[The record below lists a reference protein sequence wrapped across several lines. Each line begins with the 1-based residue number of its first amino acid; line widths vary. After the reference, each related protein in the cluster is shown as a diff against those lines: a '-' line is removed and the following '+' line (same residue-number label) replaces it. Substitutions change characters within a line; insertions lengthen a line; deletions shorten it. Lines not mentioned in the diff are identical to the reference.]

1 MEDPMIAVAEQPR
14 QELRTERTVSAAM
27 EPIRL
32 LVVDD
37 HPAVR
42 RGLREL
48 LDEEPDFRVVDT
60 ASSAKEGL
68 AVAEHTAVDVA
79 VVDYQLRGR
88 NGLWLSRKLKRLHTA
103 PRVLIYSAYSDGLLA
118 AAAVVAEADGLVS
131 KGGLGSDLT
140 EAIRCVADGRT
151 VLPMLSWGV
160 AELMRERLDD
170 QEQAIYGMLVA
181 GIPAG
186 EIGRTLGLSPAKLQ
200 SCLSEMMAKLESLD
214 AARTIV
220 RRYPEPSVVDSR

>member
-1 MEDPMIAVAEQPR
+1 MIAVVEQPR
-14 QELRTERTVSAAM
+14 RELGLANASPATR

-48 LDEEPDFRVVDT
+48 LDEEPDFRVVET
-60 ASSAKEGL
+60 ASTAKEAL
-68 AVAEHTAVDVA
+68 AIAERTTIDVA
-79 VVDYQLRGR
+79 IVDYQLRGR

-131 KGGLGSDLT
+131 KGGLGSELT
-140 EAIRCVADGRT
+140 DAIRIVADGRA
-151 VLPMLSWGV
+151 VLPMLPWRV
-160 AELMRERLDD
+160 AEVMRERLDD

-181 GIPAG
+181 GIPAP
-186 EIGRTLGLSPAKLQ
+186 EIAQTLGLSPAYLQ
-200 SCLSEMMAKLESLD
+200 ACLSEMVAKLESLD
-214 AARTIV
+214 AARTST
-220 RRYPEPSVVDSR
+220 RRYAEPTVVDSR